1 VRNMERRIQNP
12 EVRIQNDNYS
22 DSCLL
27 TPEFFIFKRRI
38 EKWQKQPYS
47 A

>member
-1 VRNMERRIQNP
+1 MERRIQNP

-27 TPEFFIFKRRI
+27 TPELFIFKALQRFVWI
-38 EKWQKQPYS
+38 KIPPP
-47 A
+47 